1 MTKISCIILIITLS
15 HSLYSN
21 PLSEDDLKNRSYK
34 HYRNGLN
41 EYNKENYSDALI
53 ELERSI
59 KYRST
64 RKARKLT
71 EDIRKKGISYYDSG
85 VALLNFNKELA
96 KQYLEKALPLIDPQD
111 KKTREH
117 INSLLKSL

>member
-1 MTKISCIILIITLS
+1 MIRISSIILILVINN
-15 HSLYSN
+15 SLYAD
-21 PLSEDDLKNRSYK
+21 PLSEDDLRNRSYK

-41 EYNKENYSDALI
+41 EYNKENYSGALV
-53 ELERSI
+53 ELETSI

-64 RKARKLT
+64 KKARKLT
-71 EDIRKKGISYYDSG
+71 EDIHKKGISYYDSG
-85 VALLNFNKELA
+85 VALLNFNRELA

-111 KKTREH
+111 KKTKEH